1 MHSSSSHKTPSEN
14 YKDWLYNQYDEFPGP
29 DSDDELPSKDQYDE
43 FLGLDSDDE
52 LPSKVID
59 NKLPCSILKEMEVLK
74 RQIGL
79 LQEELTML
87 KSKSNFHDGIM
98 VVLATVFV
106 FFVFVYAKFIT

>member
-29 DSDDELPSKDQYDE
+29 DSDDKDQYDE

-59 NKLPCSILKEMEVLK
+59 NKLPCSILKEMEVTYTSISN
-74 RQIGL
+74 QPCAHNAQAQHGL
-79 LQEELTML
+79 E
-87 KSKSNFHDGIM
+87 HDQ
-98 VVLATVFV
+98 
-106 FFVFVYAKFIT
+106 Y